1 VHVESIDTQVVSGEI
16 DGLEYLPQ
24 RQMLAVAEEHYLVW
38 RLLHLRLDEAQQ
50 MLLIHTCRVVN
61 MRVYLSDVVEV
72 SMRDL
77 FAVGRF
83 LVFIQQV
90 VQVELALQVLK
101 SPESEALA
109 RTIGRDIQD
118 GVQVDIVVSHSR
130 DCYNGRLGLLRLRI
144 FVHLINTIFV

>member
-61 MRVYLSDVVEV
+61 MGVDFSDIVEV
-72 SMRDL
+72 SMRDFL
-77 FAVGRF
+77 AVGRF
-83 LVFIQQV
+83 LVFIQQI
-90 VQVELALQVLK
+90 VQVELALQIL
-101 SPESEALA
+101 
-109 RTIGRDIQD
+109 
-118 GVQVDIVVSHSR
+118 
-130 DCYNGRLGLLRLRI
+130 
-144 FVHLINTIFV
+144 